1 MWVVMDIKKIN
12 KQRGQKLVAAIH
24 QYFKNIS
31 RTRYWIRL
39 NYYAPTDG
47 YNFFFEQAR
56 PRTLSRSQPIG
67 DFPNLSFED
76 LIEML
81 VVLRQKYHF
90 TIRTSNLSKEHCML
104 LRRQGVL

>member
-67 DFPNLSFED
+67 DFPNTSFDD
-76 LIEML
+76 LLEIL
-81 VVLRQKYHF
+81 IVLRQTYHF
-90 TIRTSNLSKEHCML
+90 TIITANLTKEQNIQLRKHGL
-104 LRRQGVL
+104 L